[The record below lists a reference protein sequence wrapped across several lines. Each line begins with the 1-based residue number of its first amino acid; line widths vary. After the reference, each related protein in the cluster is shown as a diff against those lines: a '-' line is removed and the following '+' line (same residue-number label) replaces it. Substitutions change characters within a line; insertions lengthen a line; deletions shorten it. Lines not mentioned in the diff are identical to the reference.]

1 MVIRT
6 ERPGDETPIARLL
19 YAAFHNHPQHPAG
32 AEPVEHDIV
41 ARLRADHALAL
52 SLVAE
57 TDGDIVGHLALSPA
71 RVGPSGPG
79 WLLLGPLGVLPVRQ
93 GQGVGSALV
102 RQALG
107 RLADTGAAGVVLVG
121 DPGFYGRFGFAAV
134 PGLGWPGVPERY
146 VLAVSFGLAR
156 PMGDIAAHPAF
167 GVSGL

>member
-1 MVIRT
+1 MVIRL
-6 ERPGDETPIARLL
+6 ERPGDATPIARLL
-19 YAAFHNHPQHPAG
+19 YAAFHNHPQHPPG
-32 AEPVEHDIV
+32 SEPVEHDIV
-41 ARLRADHALAL
+41 ARLRADRALAL

-57 TDGDIVGHLALSPA
+57 MDGGIVGHLALSPA
-71 RVGPSGPG
+71 RIGASGPG
-79 WLLLGPLGVLPVRQ
+79 WLLLGPLGVLPARQ
-93 GQGVGSALV
+93 GQGIGSALV

-146 VLAVSFGLAR
+146 VLAVSFGPAR

-167 GVSGL
+167 GVAAS

>member
-19 YAAFHNHPQHPAG
+19 YAAFHNHPQHPPG
-32 AEPVEHDIV
+32 SEPVEHAIV
-41 ARLRADHALAL
+41 ARLRADRALAL

-57 TDGDIVGHLALSPA
+57 TDGGIVGHLALSPA
-71 RVGPSGPG
+71 RVGAAGPG
-79 WLLLGPLGVLPVRQ
+79 WLLLGPLGVMPARQ
-93 GQGVGSALV
+93 GQGIGSALV

-121 DPGFYGRFGFAAV
+121 DPAFYGRFGFAAV

-146 VLAVSFGLAR
+146 VLAVSFGPAL
-156 PMGDIAAHPAF
+156 PVGDIAAHPAF
-167 GVSGL
+167 GLAVS